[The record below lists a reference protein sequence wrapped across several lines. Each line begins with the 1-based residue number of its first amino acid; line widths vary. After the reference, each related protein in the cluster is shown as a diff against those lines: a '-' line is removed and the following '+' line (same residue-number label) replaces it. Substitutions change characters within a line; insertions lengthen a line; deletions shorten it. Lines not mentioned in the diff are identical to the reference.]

1 MENYIK
7 SSLNTDATN
16 KYFAMLMRAAYSKSN
31 ASCCYA
37 YYCITMRITVLHWDT
52 VHIIVLLCFL
62 LLCELFCCYAYGCV
76 TLRHYAYYCVYM
88 LRVAMRVVVLL
99 CFLLLCVIVLVCL
112 LLLSMLL
119 CYYASFCY
127 ASYYCATMRV
137 IVLLSRKM

>member
-1 MENYIK
+1 MQNYIK
-7 SSLNTDATN
+7 WSLNIDATN

-52 VHIIVLLCFL
+52 VHIIVLLCSL
-62 LLCELFCCYAYGCV
+62 LLCELCCCYAYCCV
-76 TLRHYAYYCVYM
+76 TLRYYAYYCVSM
-88 LRVAMRVVVLL
+88 LRVAMLL
-99 CFLLLCVIVLVCL
+99 VAMRVIVLVCL

-119 CYYASFCY
+119 CYCASFCY
-127 ASYYCATMRV
+127 ASYYCATVRV